1 MDIIVTRHETTNE
14 WIVVANTSHDWK
26 VRSVKPTLEQ
36 ALTEVKLNLE
46 AMHDKHQLAVEQIK
60 RALINIEEKNIVML
74 KGDYEFFEF
83 AQRSYLIRNWIL
95 GENNGD
101 TIYCVIDGNG
111 VWQDTQS
118 DFQGALY
125 FSEYHDSPSI
135 VTARTLY
142 AMWKKGLVS

>member
-14 WIVVANTSHDWK
+14 WIVVANGTGWK
-26 VRSVKPTLEQ
+26 SRSAKPTLEQ
-36 ALTEVKLNLE
+36 ALAETVATLE
-46 AMHDKHQLAVEQIK
+46 TLREKHQIAEAQIG
-60 RALINIEEKNIVML
+60 RALDNVRERNLTML
-74 KGDYEFFEF
+74 KGDVEFYEF
-83 AQRSYLIRNWIL
+83 AQRSHLIRQWL
-95 GENNGD
+95 SGERDAD

-135 VTARTLY
+135 ITAKMLY
-142 AMWKKGLVS
+142 LMWKKGLVS